1 MVTQKVN
8 FTSASLLNTVLRRVT
23 KKTNDACFVSEH
35 VSLMYFIYILV
46 WINLDLANAP
56 MHTENLKVP
65 ADALHYHS
73 IQYAT
78 MCFASYKQYYT
89 LTHEQTLCCTLDTAL
104 HHTSFSSVYVFIIK
118 Y

>member
-1 MVTQKVN
+1 MTWKVN

-23 KKTNDACFVSEH
+23 KTNNVRFVSED

-46 WINLDLANAP
+46 WINLDLVNAP

-78 MCFASYKQYYT
+78 MCFASYKQRYT

-104 HHTSFSSVYVFIIK
+104 HYIRFSSVYVFVIK